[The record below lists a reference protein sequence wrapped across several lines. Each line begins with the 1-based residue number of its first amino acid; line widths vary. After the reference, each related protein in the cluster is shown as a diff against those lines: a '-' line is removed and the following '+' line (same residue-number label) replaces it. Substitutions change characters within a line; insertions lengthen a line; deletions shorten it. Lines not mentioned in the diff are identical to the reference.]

1 MNNNTSIKTWALED
15 RPREKLLSKGPEALS
30 QSELLAIILGSGS
43 REKSA
48 VALASQLLNSYDHNL
63 LQLAK
68 ANFEELTSVKG
79 IGPAKAVSIL
89 ACLELVKR
97 KLSSEAKT
105 YTQIKSSQDAFYVFD
120 PLFQDLL
127 HEEFWV
133 IYLNRN
139 NRIIKSENLS
149 KGGVAGTVVDQK
161 IIFKRALQLLASSIV
176 LAHNHP
182 SGNLR
187 PSQEDL
193 KITKKIKAGAE
204 ILGLKVLDHLIIS
217 EEGYFSFSDEG
228 ILEI

>member
-1 MNNNTSIKTWALED
+1 MKNATSIKAWAIED
-15 RPREKLLSKGPEALS
+15 RPREKLLSKGAMALS

-48 VALASQLLNSYDHNL
+48 VALASQLLTNYDNNL
-63 LQLAK
+63 LNLAK
-68 ANFEELTSVKG
+68 ANFEDLISVKG
-79 IGPAKAVSIL
+79 IGPAKAISIL

-97 KLSSEAKT
+97 KMSSEAKV
-105 YTQIKSSQDAFYVFD
+105 YKQIRSSQDAYYVFD
-120 PLFQDLL
+120 PLFQDLQ

-139 NRIIKSENLS
+139 NRVIKSENLS

-182 SGNLR
+182 SGNLK

-193 KITKKIKAGAE
+193 RITKKIKAGAE
-204 ILGLKVLDHLIIS
+204 ILGLKVLDHLIVS
-217 EEGYFSFSDEG
+217 ETGYFSFSDEG
-228 ILEI
+228 LLSA

>member
-1 MNNNTSIKTWALED
+1 MNNFSSIKSWALED
-15 RPREKLLSKGPEALS
+15 RPREKLLSKGAMALS
-30 QSELLAIILGSGS
+30 QSELVAIILGSGS
-43 REKSA
+43 RELSA
-48 VALASQLLNSYDHNL
+48 VALASQLLSKYDNNL
-63 LQLAK
+63 LNLAK
-68 ANFEELTSVKG
+68 ANFEDLTSVKG

-97 KLSSEAKT
+97 KMNSEAKT
-105 YTQIKSSQDAFYVFD
+105 YTQIRSSQDAYYVFD
-120 PLFQDLL
+120 PLFQDLQ

-139 NRIIKSENLS
+139 NRLIKSENLS

-182 SGNLR
+182 SGNLK

-193 KITKKIKAGAE
+193 RITKKITAGAE
-204 ILGLKVLDHLIIS
+204 ILGLKVLDHLILS
-217 EEGYFSFSDEG
+217 ESGYFSFSDEG
-228 ILEI
+228 ILSA